1 MTTSAWIMMLC
12 TWSMIGGLMVFLIR
26 KVLRTPPPR

>member
-12 TWSMIGGLMVFLIR
+12 TWALIVGLMVFLIG
-26 KVLRTPPPR
+26 KVLRTPPR